1 MTDKKT
7 RIEPIMHSD
16 ERINIPTPE
25 LAPLMAEEDVQ
36 PIRVSYEN
44 RNLDLDPQL
53 IWRGKDIDQEAVTVD
68 APPIYLQEQIHP
80 KAIIEDLRAG
90 NQRNGEGSGAS
101 LFDHFGVTEDDRE
114 AEVEFYKHSQKWS
127 NRMILG
133 DGLQVMASLTQRS

>member
-44 RNLDLDPQL
+44 RNPDLDPNPNQTRRYKTTHISNDETL
-53 IWRGKDIDQEAVTVD
+53 I
-68 APPIYLQEQIHP
+68 PPTSRLQF
-80 KAIIEDLRAG
+80 II
-90 NQRNGEGSGAS
+90 
-101 LFDHFGVTEDDRE
+101 FHF
-114 AEVEFYKHSQKWS
+114 SIKW
-127 NRMILG
+127 L
-133 DGLQVMASLTQRS
+133 